1 MERVHV
7 DRSDVGGATG
17 LRQALQEDLSEPRA
31 QHRALGLL
39 LRDEP
44 GCAHHDMHS
53 QCLPLLTITWYKAEQ
68 TCMFWGAADS

>member
-17 LRQALQEDLSEPRA
+17 LRQALQEDLSEPCT

-39 LRDEP
+39 LRDER
-44 GCAHHDMHS
+44 GCAQHDTRS
-53 QCLPLLTITWYKAEQ
+53 QCLPALTIAWYKAGQ
-68 TCMFWGAADS
+68 T